1 MAGFSYLHESVYIF
15 IGKFMSNQCWK
26 RNHTL
31 GFVQSVD
38 LLFCVL
44 LYNLGKSQQST
55 LINLS
60 DINPIKKWIY
70 LANTSYIHAIF
81 AFLMPI

>member
-1 MAGFSYLHESVYIF
+1 
-15 IGKFMSNQCWK
+15 MSIQCWK

-31 GFVQSVD
+31 DFVQTVD

-44 LYNLGKSQQST
+44 LYYLGKLQQST

-60 DINPIKKWIY
+60 DINPKKKWIY
-70 LANTSYIHAIF
+70 FANTSYKHAIF